1 MFRSTIRRK
10 CTTTVVSVFD
20 DPYAVVIDRD
30 PRDLYLAGKY
40 TKDPNFKFT
49 PKKNV
54 DVTQEIISHACAY
67 SEKIEISCIDVPVNF
82 TNEDNGNIYLFAKGD
97 ISREI
102 EGSVHI
108 GNGISIEWT
117 DGH

>member
-1 MFRSTIRRK
+1 MHHNRVFR
-10 CTTTVVSVFD
+10 FLD

-54 DVTQEIISHACAY
+54 DDFIIY
-67 SEKIEISCIDVPVNF
+67 YKKIEEKIKRMII
-82 TNEDNGNIYLFAKGD
+82 KGFLEL
-97 ISREI
+97 ILKI
-102 EGSVHI
+102 
-108 GNGISIEWT
+108 
-117 DGH
+117 